1 VTGTAEKPDPRRI
14 LVALDSAERSAS
26 ALEEAARLAAGMEAE
41 LVGLFIEDSELLA
54 AAALPVTRLL
64 SGHEGR
70 PGALDSA
77 LVQRAYRI
85 WSAELRKNLE
95 AVAARWQVRCS
106 FQVTRGALA
115 EQLLSQTGE
124 RDLLAVE
131 TDRRLRRSRGA
142 VAAQHVA
149 EHARCSVLL
158 MRRRAY
164 GRRPV
169 AVLFEGAEP
178 ALAVG
183 RSVARIYHADLA
195 VLALGEQ
202 AVAAESRDPL
212 RAILEGES
220 PHARLERLTDP
231 TAEGVAEA
239 LRRIAPGVVV
249 VQRRGAFA
257 AAIKSALEQLDCSVL
272 MVG

>member
-1 VTGTAEKPDPRRI
+1 MAEKPDLRRI
-14 LVALDSAERSAS
+14 LVALDSGERSAS

-54 AAALPVTRLL
+54 AASLPVTRLL

-70 PGALDSA
+70 LGALDSA

-106 FQVTRGALA
+106 FQVARGAVA
-115 EQLLSQTGE
+115 EELLSQAGE

-131 TDRRLRRSRGA
+131 TDRRQRRGRGA
-142 VAAQHVA
+142 AAVQLVA
-149 EHARCSVLL
+149 ERARCSVFL
-158 MRRRAY
+158 MQRRAY

-183 RSVARIYHADLA
+183 RSVARIYHADLV
-195 VLALGEQ
+195 VLALGED
-202 AVAAESRDPL
+202 AVAAESEDPL
-212 RAILEGES
+212 RTVLEGES
-220 PHARLERLTDP
+220 PRTRLERLPDP
-231 TAEGVAEA
+231 TAEAIAEI
-239 LRRIAPGVVV
+239 LRRFAPGVVV
-249 VQRRGAFA
+249 VQRKGAFA
-257 AAIKSALEQLDCSVL
+257 AAAKSALEQFDCSLL